1 MSASPLT
8 RADCA
13 ALDAADPLSAKRD
26 DFALPEGVIYL
37 DGNSLGALPRRVVAR
52 MRQAVEHEWGEG
64 LIRSWNDAG
73 WYPAPQRTGAAIA
86 RLIGAK
92 ADEVVVCDSTSVNLY
107 KLLRGA
113 LHMRPGRGTIVT
125 ETGNF
130 PTDGYVSQAVAEETG
145 AQLVAVAP
153 DAVPRAIARAGDGL
167 ALVHLTQVNYRS
179 GLMHDMA
186 AITRAAHDA
195 GALVIWDLCHSAG
208 TLPVDL
214 NGCEADFAVG
224 CGYKYLNGGP
234 GAPSFVFVARRHQ
247 ATFRQP
253 IAGWHGHARPF
264 AFDEEYVPAA
274 GIARML
280 TGTAPQLGIIALEE
294 ALEVFDGVDMQALRR
309 KGQALGD
316 LFIRLVEQE
325 IAGHGFGLASPRDAG
340 RRGSQVALTHAQGY
354 AIMQALIARGVIGD
368 FRTPDILRFG
378 LAGLYLRHVDIW
390 DAVAILRAVMEG
402 GLWDRPEYHA
412 KKAVT

>member
-1 MSASPLT
+1 MTASPLT

-13 ALDAADPLSAKRD
+13 ALDAADPLAAKRGE
-26 DFALPEGVIYL
+26 FALPEGVIYL
-37 DGNSLGALPRRVVAR
+37 DGNSLGALPKRVTAR
-52 MRQAVEHEWGEG
+52 MRAAVEQEWGTG

-113 LHMRPGRGTIVT
+113 LHMRAGRGTVVT

-130 PTDGYVSQAVAEETG
+130 PTDGYISQQVADETG
-145 AQLVAVAP
+145 ARLVAAAP
-153 DAVPRAIARAGDGL
+153 DDIPAAIARAGDDL
-167 ALVHLTQVNYRS
+167 AVVHLTQVNYRT
-179 GLMHDMA
+179 GALYDMA

-208 TLPVDL
+208 TIPVDL

-234 GAPSFVFVARRHQ
+234 GAPSFVFVANRHQ
-247 ATFRQP
+247 AGFRQP
-253 IAGWHGHARPF
+253 IAGWHGHAQPF
-264 AFDEEYVPAA
+264 AFGEDYTPAP

-280 TGTAPQLGIIALEE
+280 TGTAPQLGLIALEE
-294 ALEVFDGVDMQALRR
+294 ALHVFDDVDMQALRE

-316 LFIRLVEQE
+316 LFIALVEQE
-325 IAGHGFGLASPRDAG
+325 CAGHGFGLASPRDAA
-340 RRGSQVALTHAQGY
+340 RRGSQVALTHPDGY

-368 FRTPDILRFG
+368 FRAPDALRFG
-378 LAGLYLRHVDIW
+378 FTPLYIGEEEVLGAVSIMEDVLGKRSW
-390 DAVAILRAVMEG
+390 DK
-402 GLWDRPEYHA
+402 PEYHRRGL
-412 KKAVT
+412 VT